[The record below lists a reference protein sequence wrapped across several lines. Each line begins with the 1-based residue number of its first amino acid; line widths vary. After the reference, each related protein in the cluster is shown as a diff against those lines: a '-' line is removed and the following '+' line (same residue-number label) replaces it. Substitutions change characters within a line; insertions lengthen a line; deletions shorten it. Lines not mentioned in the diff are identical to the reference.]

1 MTAIRFDR
9 FNAISYANKLKMA
22 GLESKIAEA
31 ISEEFSNI
39 IDTQL
44 ATKEDLGKLKNEII
58 IKLGCI
64 VISCT
69 GFLGL
74 CLGALGLFLKHY

>member
-9 FNAISYANKLKMA
+9 FNAITYANKLKTA
-22 GLESKIAEA
+22 GLESKVAET

-44 ATKEDLGKLKNEII
+44 ATKDDLTKLRNEII
-58 IKLGCI
+58 IKLGGI